1 MVIFIRVLYE
11 YCMYSQCRTAKE
23 NQEKSAKSAL
33 ASTEQQL
40 TLSNK
45 DKERIIA
52 ELRSVRKQIETIEAG
67 REGVRKELSD
77 TRQKLLQ
84 AHTVLLNGC

>member
-1 MVIFIRVLYE
+1 MH
-11 YCMYSQCRTAKE
+11 SQCRTAKE

-52 ELRSVRKQIETIEAG
+52 EMRSVRKQIETIEAG